1 MAVSFVRAVVCSG
14 TTVGVESSVGLG
26 GGAGLALSVL

>member
-14 TTVGVESSVGLG
+14 TTEEVESSVGLG